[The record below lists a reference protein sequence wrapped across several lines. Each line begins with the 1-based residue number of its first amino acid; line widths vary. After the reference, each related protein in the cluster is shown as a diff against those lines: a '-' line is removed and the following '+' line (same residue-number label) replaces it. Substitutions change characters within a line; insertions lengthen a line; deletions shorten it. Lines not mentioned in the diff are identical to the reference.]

1 MGGDRDVSDSLLKR
15 FGFEVD
21 TPFNPEPWEDDED
34 GRGRTVEE
42 TAFGVRRRA
51 NRWSERFGVDDD
63 DDDIRGLAEGDM
75 EEPLVYSRKD
85 GKLTRAGRRWN
96 KR

>member
-1 MGGDRDVSDSLLKR
+1 LKR

-21 TPFNPEPWEDDED
+21 TPFNPEPWEVDETGEENG
-34 GRGRTVEE
+34 GRNLRGPPPREPLVGTI
-42 TAFGVRRRA
+42 
-51 NRWSERFGVDDD
+51 GVDDD
-63 DDDIRGLAEGDM
+63 DDDIRSLAEGDM

>member
-1 MGGDRDVSDSLLKR
+1 LVG
-15 FGFEVD
+15 
-21 TPFNPEPWEDDED
+21 TI
-34 GRGRTVEE
+34 
-42 TAFGVRRRA
+42 
-51 NRWSERFGVDDD
+51 GVDDD